1 MVGNSALENLGEVQA
16 FYDKNAQNEWDRL
29 DRHRTEFAVTLRA
42 LKDYLP
48 HLPAAVLDVGG
59 GPGRYSIAL
68 AKLGHRVT
76 LLDLSEG
83 CLQLAQTKAKEEG
96 VNLTGCLRGNAI
108 DLHRFKD
115 GSFDVVLLMGPLY
128 HLLDMDGRDRA
139 VKETHRVLKQNGLV
153 FASFITRYAPLRWS
167 AKSEPEW
174 LSQGKELLETGV
186 WRPSTTGIPSRA
198 RVGFTSSYFAHP
210 TEIRPLMKRNGFQDL
225 DLIGCEGAVSMI
237 EEKINELKGDE
248 FDFWVDLNYRLGKDP
263 SLHGAAE
270 HLLYIGRKRLKESSQ
285 NK

>member
-1 MVGNSALENLGEVQA
+1 MDEVQE

-29 DRHRTEFAVTLRA
+29 DRHRTEFAVTLKA

-48 HLPAAVLDVGG
+48 HSQAEVLDVGG

-68 AKLGHRVT
+68 AKLGYRVT

-83 CLQLAQTKAKEEG
+83 CLQLAQKKAQETG
-96 VNLTGCLRGNAI
+96 VSLAGGLRGNAI

-128 HLLDMDGRDRA
+128 HLPNMDGRDRA
-139 VKETHRVLKQNGLV
+139 VKETHRVLRKNGLV
-153 FASFITRYAPLRWS
+153 FATFITRYAPLRWS
-167 AKSEPEW
+167 AKNEPEW

-186 WRPSTTGIPSRA
+186 WRPSATGIPSKA
-198 RVGFTSSYFAHP
+198 RVGFTSSYFAHSA
-210 TEIRPLMKRNGFQDL
+210 EIRPLMKRNGFEDL
-225 DLIGCEGAVSMI
+225 DLIGCEGAVSLI
-237 EEKINELKGDE
+237 EEKINELRGEE
-248 FDFWVDLNYRLGKDP
+248 FDSWVELNYRLGKDP

-270 HLLYIGRKRLKESSQ
+270 HLLYVGRKHLKESSR

>member
-1 MVGNSALENLGEVQA
+1 LDEVQA

-29 DRHRTEFAVTLRA
+29 DHHRTEFAVTLRA

-48 HLPAAVLDVGG
+48 DFPAEVLDVGG

-68 AKLGHRVT
+68 ANLGYRVS

-83 CLQLAQTKAKEEG
+83 CLQLAKQKAQEAG
-96 VNLTGCLRGNAI
+96 VSFAECLLGNATN
-108 DLHRFKD
+108 LRRFSD
-115 GSFDVVLLMGPLY
+115 SSFDVVLLMGPLY
-128 HLLDMDGRDRA
+128 HLLDLDSREQA
-139 VKETHRVLKQNGLV
+139 VKETHRILKKNGLV
-153 FASFITRYAPLRWS
+153 FATFITRYAPLRWS
-167 AKSEPEW
+167 AKNEPEW

-186 WRPSTTGIPSRA
+186 WRPSATGIPSKA

-210 TEIRPLMKRNGFQDL
+210 AEIRPLMKRNGFEDL
-225 DLIGCEGAVSMI
+225 DLIGCEGAISMI

-248 FDFWVDLNYRLGKDP
+248 FDSWVDLNYRLGKDM

-270 HLLYIGRKRLKESSQ
+270 HLLYIGRKHLKESSR

>member
-1 MVGNSALENLGEVQA
+1 MDEVQA

-29 DRHRTEFAVTLRA
+29 DHHKTEFAVTLGA
-42 LKDYLP
+42 LKNYLP
-48 HLPAAVLDVGG
+48 HLPAEVLDVGG
-59 GPGRYSIAL
+59 GPGRYSIAV

-83 CLQLAQTKAKEEG
+83 CLQLAQKKAQEAG
-96 VNLTGCLRGNAI
+96 VSLDECLRGNGM

-128 HLLDMDGRDRA
+128 HLLYMDGRDHA
-139 VKETHRVLKQNGLV
+139 VKETHRVLRRNGLV
-153 FASFITRYAPLRWS
+153 FATFITRYAPLRWS
-167 AKSEPEW
+167 AKNEPEW
-174 LSQGKELLETGV
+174 LSQGKQLLETGV
-186 WRPSTTGIPSRA
+186 WRPSATGIPSKA

-210 TEIRPLMKRNGFQDL
+210 IEIRPLMKRNGFEYL
-225 DLIGCEGAVSMI
+225 DLIGCEGAISMI

-248 FDFWVDLNYRLGKDP
+248 FDSWVDLNYRLGKDP
-263 SLHGAAE
+263 GLHGAAE
-270 HLLYIGRKRLKESSQ
+270 HLLYIGRKHLMESSR

>member
-1 MVGNSALENLGEVQA
+1 LDEVQE

-42 LKDYLP
+42 LRDYLP
-48 HLPAAVLDVGG
+48 HLPSEVLDVGG
-59 GPGRYSIAL
+59 GPGRYSIAV

-83 CLQLAQTKAKEEG
+83 CLQLAQKKVEEAG
-96 VNLTGCLRGNAI
+96 VSLAECMRGNAI
-108 DLHRFKD
+108 DLRRFSD

-128 HLLDMDGRDRA
+128 HLLDGESRDRA
-139 VKETHRVLKQNGLV
+139 VKETHRVLRNNGLV
-153 FASFITRYAPLRWS
+153 FATFITRYAPLRWS
-167 AKSEPEW
+167 AKNEPEW
-174 LSQGKELLETGV
+174 LSQGKELLDTGV
-186 WRPSTTGIPSRA
+186 WRPSATGIPSKA

-210 TEIRPLMKRNGFQDL
+210 TEIRPLMKRNGFEDL
-225 DLIGCEGAVSMI
+225 DLIGCEGAISMI

-248 FDFWVDLNYRLGKDP
+248 FDSWVDLNYRLGKDP

-270 HLLYIGRKRLKESSQ
+270 HLLYIGRKHFKESSR

>member
-1 MVGNSALENLGEVQA
+1 MDEVQT

-48 HLPAAVLDVGG
+48 HLPAEVLDVGG
-59 GPGRYSIAL
+59 GPGRYSIAV

-83 CLQLAQTKAKEEG
+83 CLQLAQKKAEEAG
-96 VNLTGCLRGNAI
+96 VSLAECTCGNAI

-128 HLLDMDGRDRA
+128 HLLDVDGRDRA
-139 VKETHRVLKQNGLV
+139 VKETHGVLRRNGLV
-153 FASFITRYAPLRWS
+153 FATFITRYAPLRWS
-167 AKSEPEW
+167 AKNEPEW
-174 LSQGKELLETGV
+174 LSQGKELLGTGV
-186 WRPSTTGIPSRA
+186 WRPSATGIPSKA
-198 RVGFTSSYFAHP
+198 RVGFTNSYFAHP
-210 TEIRPLMKRNGFQDL
+210 TEIKPLMQRNGFEDL
-225 DLIGCEGAVSMI
+225 DLIGCEGAISMI

-248 FDFWVDLNYRLGKDP
+248 FGSWVDLNYRLGKDP

-270 HLLYIGRKRLKESSQ
+270 HLLYIGRNHHKESSQ

>member
-1 MVGNSALENLGEVQA
+1 MDEVQA

-29 DRHRTEFAVTLRA
+29 DHHKTEFAVTLGA
-42 LKDYLP
+42 LKNYLP
-48 HLPAAVLDVGG
+48 HLPAEVLDVGG
-59 GPGRYSIAL
+59 GPGRYSIAV

-83 CLQLAQTKAKEEG
+83 CLQLAQKKAQEAG
-96 VNLTGCLRGNAI
+96 VSLDECLRGNGI

-128 HLLDMDGRDRA
+128 HLLYMDGRDHA
-139 VKETHRVLKQNGLV
+139 VKETHRVLRRNGLV
-153 FASFITRYAPLRWS
+153 FATFITRYAPLRWA
-167 AKSEPEW
+167 AKNEPEW
-174 LSQGKELLETGV
+174 LSQGKQLLETGV
-186 WRPSTTGIPSRA
+186 WRPSATGIPSKA

-210 TEIRPLMKRNGFQDL
+210 IEIRPLMKRNGFEYL
-225 DLIGCEGAVSMI
+225 DLIGCEGAISMI

-248 FDFWVDLNYRLGKDP
+248 FDSWVDLNYRLGKDP
-263 SLHGAAE
+263 GLHGAAE
-270 HLLYIGRKRLKESSQ
+270 HLLYIGRKHLMESSR

>member
-1 MVGNSALENLGEVQA
+1 LDEVQA

-48 HLPAAVLDVGG
+48 PLPTKVLDVGG

-76 LLDLSEG
+76 LLDLSEA
-83 CLQLAQTKAKEEG
+83 CLDLARRKAQETDVSLAE
-96 VNLTGCLRGNAI
+96 CLRGNAM
-108 DLHRFKD
+108 DLRRFRD

-128 HLLDMDGRDRA
+128 HLLTPDGRDLA
-139 VKETHRVLKQNGLV
+139 LKETHRVLKGNGLT
-153 FASFITRYAPLRWS
+153 FATFITRYAPLRWS
-167 AKSEPEW
+167 AKNEPEW

-186 WRPSTTGIPSRA
+186 WRPSATGIPSKA
-198 RVGFTSSYFAHP
+198 RVGFTSSYFVHP
-210 TEIRPLMKRNGFQDL
+210 AEIRPLMERNGFEDL
-225 DLIGCEGAVSMI
+225 DIIGCEGAISMI
-237 EEKINELKGDE
+237 EERINELSGDE
-248 FDFWVDLNYRLGKDP
+248 FDSWVDLNYRLGKDP

-270 HLLYIGRKRLKESSQ
+270 HLLYVGRKRLKRSSW
-285 NK
+285 KK